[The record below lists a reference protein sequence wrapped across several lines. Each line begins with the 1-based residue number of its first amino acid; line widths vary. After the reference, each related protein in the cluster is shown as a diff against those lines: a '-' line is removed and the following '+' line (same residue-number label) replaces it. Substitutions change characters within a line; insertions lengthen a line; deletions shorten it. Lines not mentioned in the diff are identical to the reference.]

1 MATATAK
8 KTGTTDTAEAPEKPV
23 LTADSDGV
31 PALAKPALIYFDK
44 VFTSRTLIL
53 PRERTVQVARGC
65 VSVEPDDVELLEYL
79 AAHTE
84 FSPAE

>member
-31 PALAKPALIYFDK
+31 PALAKTALIYVDK
-44 VFTSRTLIL
+44 VYTSRTLIL
-53 PRERTVQVARGC
+53 PRERTVQVAQGR
-65 VSVEPDDVELLEYL
+65 VTVDPADVELLDYL
-79 AAHTE
+79 AAHPD
-84 FSPAE
+84 FSPAG